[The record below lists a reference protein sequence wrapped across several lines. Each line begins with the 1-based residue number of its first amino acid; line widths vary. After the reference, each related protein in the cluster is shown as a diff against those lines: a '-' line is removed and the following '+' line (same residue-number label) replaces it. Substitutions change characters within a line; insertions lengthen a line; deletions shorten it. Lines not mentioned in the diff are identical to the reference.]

1 MTNRTRAVH
10 ELAPWLHEAL
20 VRQAEPLHHVCRH
33 IAHDLETSA
42 RDPADAARLL
52 NAALDAFPDSGSATP
67 PPSDVAELAGR
78 MRSLELALAMTAL
91 PGDVVM
97 MSATAHAHRCLEIGI
112 ERARADSAENLQ

>member
-1 MTNRTRAVH
+1 MTNHTRAVH
-10 ELAPWLHEAL
+10 ELVPWLHDAL
-20 VRQAEPLHHVCRH
+20 VQQAEPLHHVCRH
-33 IAHDLETSA
+33 IAHDLETGV
-42 RDPADAARLL
+42 RNPADAARLL
-52 NAALDAFPDSGSATP
+52 NAALDAFPESGGAAP

-112 ERARADSAENLQ
+112 ERARADSAESLQ